1 MKIADSPC
9 WSCWSDHIALVEV
22 VGELVEVSHVMTPT
36 SLHDAITMLGYHLS
50 QLFVWAL
57 SFSHDVANVTIS
69 VSIVVVVILTT
80 GVVPG
85 VLPEKFSTCLDD
97 FDATLK
103 RNNLKNWP
111 PPSRC
116 FKVFLKIG
124 EPRED
129 DGGSRKKG
137 EGSERWSKR
146 TVPRVENMS
155 FQIDI
160 EALGRHWRF
169 RWRGFWAL

>member
-1 MKIADSPC
+1 
-9 WSCWSDHIALVEV
+9 
-22 VGELVEVSHVMTPT
+22 MTPT

-137 EGSERWSKR
+137 EGSER
-146 TVPRVENMS
+146 
-155 FQIDI
+155 
-160 EALGRHWRF
+160 
-169 RWRGFWAL
+169 